1 MENYIDEYYDDYDIY
16 ADKPS
21 KIVFG
26 DINTF
31 YERIY

>member
-1 MENYIDEYYDDYDIY
+1 MDEYYDDYDDY
-16 ADKPS
+16 DNYDVPSS

-31 YERIY
+31 Y

>member
-1 MENYIDEYYDDYDIY
+1 MDEYYDDYDEYDNYDI
-16 ADKPS
+16 PSS

-31 YERIY
+31 Y